1 MRALLLRS
9 RHRQDLLTYAVAVL
23 LVPIYLFPI
32 LWLLRAALVTQQELF
47 RISWAFTPTLRNFGL
62 VFSDLGFAKYVANS
76 LLVTTMATLI
86 SMAAGS
92 VAAYGLVRLDIKGG
106 KWIAYLLLF
115 TRFIPPVAVL
125 VPFFVLISSLGLYDS
140 HLALIL
146 AHISILIP
154 YVVFVM
160 YGFFLSIPLE
170 IEQAAI
176 VDGCSMTQVFVRIV
190 LPLAFPG
197 LVAATIFAAITSWN
211 DFIYALVITGYH
223 SATWPIFFTQYTGE
237 VTIKWTQISAGAV
250 IVAVPVV
257 LLATAMQKFVTRGL
271 TLGAIK

>member
-1 MRALLLRS
+1 MYVIAFAL
-9 RHRQDLLTYAVAVL
+9 APV
-23 LVPIYLFPI
+23 YLFPV
-32 LWLLRAALVTQQELF
+32 LWLLRASLVTQQELF
-47 RISWAFTPTLRNFGL
+47 QITWTFTPTLRNFGL
-62 VFSDLGFAKYVANS
+62 VFTELGFAKYVVNS
-76 LLVTTMATLI
+76 LVVTTLATLTSII
-86 SMAAGS
+86 SGS

-115 TRFIPPVAVL
+115 TRFVPPVAIL
-125 VPFFVLISSLGLYDS
+125 VPFFVLISSVGLYDTY
-140 HLALIL
+140 LALIL

-190 LPLAFPG
+190 LPLSFPG
-197 LVAATIFAAITSWN
+197 LVAATIFASITSWN
-211 DFIYALVITGYH
+211 DFIYALIITGYQ
-223 SATWPIFFTQYTGE
+223 STTWPIFFTQYTGE
-237 VTIKWTQISAGAV
+237 VSIKWTQIAAGAV
-250 IVAVPVV
+250 IVALPVV